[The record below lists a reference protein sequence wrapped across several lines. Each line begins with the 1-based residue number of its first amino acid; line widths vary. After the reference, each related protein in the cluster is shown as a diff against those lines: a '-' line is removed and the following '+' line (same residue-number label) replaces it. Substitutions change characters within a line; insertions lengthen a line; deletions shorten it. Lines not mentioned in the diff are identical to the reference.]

1 VADWPWQPR
10 SCDLVLAAIA
20 RGQRRVVLT
29 LPTGMGKTRVA
40 SMLVERWLADGLD
53 SILFTNRRL
62 LIDQLSDMMNKAG
75 IPHGLRA
82 AGHHPEH
89 HHPFQIASL
98 PTEHSRVV
106 KAKTWETTPA
116 KRVLV
121 DEAHLHTNTM
131 AQRIVGLYLDQGAS
145 VVYLTATPIGM
156 GDVADELIQP
166 SSLAEGR
173 EHGALVLARHFG
185 PDEPDL
191 KQIGSVT
198 WNDDSDKTK
207 SRRLVG
213 SVDEHGE
220 PDVKLVKLYGRVY
233 ANWKT
238 LNPDGKPTIL
248 FAPGV
253 KESVWFA
260 QQFAKRGVRAAH
272 IDGEDVWVDGE
283 FFRSNRATREEVL
296 SEFRQRRIA
305 LISNRFVLR
314 EGVDIPEVEHIINA
328 TVFGSLQSCLQANGR
343 GLRASP
349 KTGKTVCVIQDH
361 GGCLD
366 TETEILTKRGW
377 LGIDEI
383 TDDDVIGTMNVSDSA
398 PAGKFE
404 WQRNEGTI
412 RKQRD
417 GSMKQV
423 MCSHI
428 DLRVTDY
435 HEMVMRPDLRH
446 GDWKKVK
453 AGELTKR
460 ESNWIIPVSTYEH
473 AYGADLTDYELGFIG
488 WFLTDGCLD
497 GARVR
502 IYQAV
507 GAPEKHHRHIVTCLE
522 GCGFRYTIKTRKR
535 PSPFGGESSGE
546 VTYSVSSGRKSVGG
560 WYKLSPYIDK
570 SFPLESFDNLD
581 VRQFGV
587 LLEAMNL
594 GDGLKHTTYDQKTI
608 SLAIGRKEVAD
619 RIQSLAVRRGYR
631 CNLATEDT
639 RTGNKIYILHLRQ
652 TDSATIAKGAF
663 TDSYISHDERVWCVQ
678 TAAGTIVTRRHGKV
692 AIMGNSWWRHGSL
705 NAERT
710 WNLAYG
716 SNTLAG
722 LREDRMREKVDAEP
736 FRCPQC
742 AMILA
747 TRRCLNCGY
756 VVPVGVKSRP
766 VVTSEGEL
774 KEQQGDIF
782 PPRRRLK
789 KDDTVYLWTTIWCR
803 MFQANKTYRQ
813 AETLFALEHWY
824 YPPRDLALMP
834 REPADWFRRI
844 PAVPNEQLIGPVSE
858 KMAGWRAKKEN
869 KQPATLRVEGE
880 EEPDGDL
887 F

>member
-1 VADWPWQPR
+1 
-10 SCDLVLAAIA
+10 
-20 RGQRRVVLT
+20 
-29 LPTGMGKTRVA
+29 MGKTRVA
-40 SMLVERWLADGLD
+40 SMLVGRWLADGLD

-121 DEAHLHTNTM
+121 DEAHLHTNNM
-131 AQRIVGLYLDQGAS
+131 AQRIIGLYMEQGAS

-173 EHGALVLARHFG
+173 AHGALVLARHFG

-260 QQFAKRGVRAAH
+260 QQFAARGVRAAH

-283 FFRSNRATREEVL
+283 FLRSSRATREEVL
-296 SEFRQRRIA
+296 GESRTGTIGV
-305 LISNRFVLR
+305 LCNRFVLR
-314 EGVDIPEVEHIINA
+314 EGIDAPWLAHGILA
-328 TVFGSLQSCLQANGR
+328 TVFGSLQSYLQSGGR
-343 GLRASP
+343 LLRAHP
-349 KTGKTVCVIQDH
+349 GLETVTIQDH
-361 GGCLD
+361 GG
-366 TETEILTKRGW
+366 
-377 LGIDEI
+377 
-383 TDDDVIGTMNVSDSA
+383 
-398 PAGKFE
+398 
-404 WQRNEGTI
+404 
-412 RKQRD
+412 
-417 GSMKQV
+417 
-423 MCSHI
+423 
-428 DLRVTDY
+428 
-435 HEMVMRPDLRH
+435 
-446 GDWKKVK
+446 
-453 AGELTKR
+453 
-460 ESNWIIPVSTYEH
+460 NWY
-473 AYGADLTDYELGFIG
+473 
-488 WFLTDGCLD
+488 
-497 GARVR
+497 
-502 IYQAV
+502 
-507 GAPEKHHRHIVTCLE
+507 
-522 GCGFRYTIKTRKR
+522 
-535 PSPFGGESSGE
+535 
-546 VTYSVSSGRKSVGG
+546 
-560 WYKLSPYIDK
+560 
-570 SFPLESFDNLD
+570 
-581 VRQFGV
+581 
-587 LLEAMNL
+587 
-594 GDGLKHTTYDQKTI
+594 
-608 SLAIGRKEVAD
+608 
-619 RIQSLAVRRGYR
+619 
-631 CNLATEDT
+631 
-639 RTGNKIYILHLRQ
+639 
-652 TDSATIAKGAF
+652 
-663 TDSYISHDERVWCVQ
+663 
-678 TAAGTIVTRRHGKV
+678 
-692 AIMGNSWWRHGSL
+692 RHGSL

-710 WNLAYG
+710 WNLDFTA
-716 SNTLAG
+716 NTLAG
-722 LREDRMREKVDAEP
+722 LREDRMREKLDAEP

-774 KEQQGDIF
+774 KEQRGDIF
-782 PPRRRLK
+782 PPRRRRTQR
-789 KDDTVYLWTTIWCR
+789 DTVKNWTTAWFR
-803 MFQANKTYRQ
+803 AYQAGMTFRQ
-813 AETLFALEHWY
+813 AETLFAREHYY
-824 YPPRDLALMP
+824 YPERNLALMP
-834 REPADWFRRI
+834 KAHGDWWRRVREVEND
-844 PAVPNEQLIGPVSE
+844 ELIGPVPATV
-858 KMAGWRAKKEN
+858 AGWRAKKEN
-869 KQPATLRVEGE
+869 PEPATLRVEGE
-880 EEPDGDL
+880 ED